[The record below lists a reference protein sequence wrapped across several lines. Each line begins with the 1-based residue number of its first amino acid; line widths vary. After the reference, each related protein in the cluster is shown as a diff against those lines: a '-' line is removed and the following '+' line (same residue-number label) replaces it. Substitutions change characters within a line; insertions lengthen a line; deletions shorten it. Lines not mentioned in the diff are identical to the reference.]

1 VIAPA
6 SLLTFSWRSAL
17 GVPAGYDESAHALPW
32 LLELDVDGRALLVT
46 NHAPSRAAW
55 TVGPALLVST
65 FALCCAA
72 AELERMHRDAFRGV
86 LDDAR
91 RHGVKR
97 ARWNLCPAC
106 RVESG
111 KACRGDRTHVARV
124 WRWIADGPVYA
135 RGVELTPHDAP
146 GAWSLEMVLWRIGAP
161 LMRVAVI
168 GGEETREAAE

>member
-1 VIAPA
+1 MIAPA

-17 GVPAGYDESAHALPW
+17 GVPVGYDESAHALPW

-46 NHAPSRAAW
+46 NHAPSRGAW

-72 AELERMHRDAFRGV
+72 AELERMHPTSFRSV
-86 LDDAR
+86 LHDAR
-91 RHGVKR
+91 STKHAI
-97 ARWNLCPAC
+97 ARYCPTC

-111 KACRGDRTHVARV
+111 KACRGDRTHAARV

-146 GAWSLEMVLWRIGAP
+146 GAWSLEMVLRRIGAP
-161 LMRVAVI
+161 LVRVAVI